1 MLCNNT
7 TQTITVTDDF
17 STTTK
22 IIQSSI
28 VSFWYIGNAGR
39 LGVLMIMCGATLAKQ
54 ITGHPISSPLHW
66 RCNIL
71 IDKKPQTLDL

>member
-1 MLCNNT
+1 MIS
-7 TQTITVTDDF
+7 QQQQQ
-17 STTTK
+17 

-28 VSFWYIGNAGR
+28 VSFLYIGNTRR

-66 RCNIL
+66 ISNIL
-71 IDKKPQTLDL
+71 IHQKLQTLDL

>member
-1 MLCNNT
+1 MT
-7 TQTITVTDDF
+7 SQQQQQ
-17 STTTK
+17 
-22 IIQSSI
+22 IIQLGI
-28 VSFWYIGNAGR
+28 VSFLYIGNTRR